1 MAPAYRLLLLVL
13 VATFA
18 LPAQKTDSQIRGSIS
33 TTSSG
38 AKIRRDIDYK
48 GGPEA
53 PLNKPESVL
62 QVLKVKGTVQGIDLK
77 KRTVTVLPRKSKAG
91 LELGFPQPA
100 GREQIK
106 VSKKAAKILGT
117 KKLKLEELKVGSK
130 VRLRYYP
137 ALGQL
142 MELIIEQPKS

>member
-1 MAPAYRLLLLVL
+1 MFVAALV
-13 VATFA
+13 
-18 LPAQKTDSQIRGSIS
+18 LPAQKAS

-38 AKIRRDIDYK
+38 AKIRRDIDFK

-53 PLNKPESVL
+53 PLNRPESVL
-62 QVLKVKGTVQGIDLK
+62 KVLKAKGTLEGIDLE
-77 KRTVTVLPRKSKAG
+77 KRTVTILAGKRDAG

-106 VSKKAAKILGT
+106 VSKKAAKILGV
-117 KKLKLEELKVGSK
+117 KKLRLEELKAGSK
-130 VRLRYYP
+130 VRLQYYP

-142 MELIIEQPKS
+142 MELIIEKPIS

>member
-1 MAPAYRLLLLVL
+1 MTPAYRLLLLVL
-13 VATFA
+13 VATFV
-18 LPAQKTDSQIRGSIS
+18 LPAQKTS

-38 AKIRRDIDYK
+38 AKIRRDIDFK

-62 QVLKVKGTVQGIDLK
+62 KVLKVKGTVQGIDLE
-77 KRTVTVLPRKSKAG
+77 KRTVTVRPRKGNTS

-117 KKLKLEELKVGSK
+117 KKLKLEALKAGSK
-130 VRLRYYP
+130 VRLQYYP

-142 MELIIEQPKS
+142 MEIIVEQPIS

>member
-1 MAPAYRLLLLVL
+1 MVPAYRLLLLVL
-13 VATFA
+13 VAT
-18 LPAQKTDSQIRGSIS
+18 LVLQAQKTS

-38 AKIRRDIDYK
+38 AKIRRDIDFK

-53 PLNKPESVL
+53 PLNQPESVL
-62 QVLKVKGTVQGIDLK
+62 KVLKVKGTLEGIDLK
-77 KRTVTVLPRKSKAG
+77 KRTVTILPAKRDTG

-117 KKLKLEELKVGSK
+117 KKLTLEELKAGSK
-130 VRLRYYP
+130 VRLQYYP
-137 ALGQL
+137 ALDQL
-142 MELIIEQPKS
+142 MELIIEKPSS

>member
-1 MAPAYRLLLLVL
+1 MAHAYRLLLLMFVVTL
-13 VATFA
+13 A
-18 LPAQKTDSQIRGSIS
+18 LPAQKAS

-38 AKIRRDIDYK
+38 AKIRRDIDFK

-53 PLNKPESVL
+53 PLNRPESVL
-62 QVLKVKGTVQGIDLK
+62 KVLKVKGTLERIDLE
-77 KRTVTVLPRKSKAG
+77 KRTVTILAGKRDAG

-106 VSKKAAKILGT
+106 VSKKAAKILGA
-117 KKLKLEELKVGSK
+117 KKLRLEELKAGSK
-130 VRLRYYP
+130 VRLQYYP

-142 MELIIEQPKS
+142 MELIIEKPIS

>member
-18 LPAQKTDSQIRGSIS
+18 LPAQKIS

-117 KKLKLEELKVGSK
+117 KKAKTRGTEGGLEGAASLLPGAGPTDGADHRVAEILSGP
-130 VRLRYYP
+130 RGRH
-137 ALGQL
+137 
-142 MELIIEQPKS
+142 

>member
-1 MAPAYRLLLLVL
+1 MAPAYRLLLLVF
-13 VATFA
+13 VAT
-18 LPAQKTDSQIRGSIS
+18 LVLQAQKTS

-38 AKIRRDIDYK
+38 AKIRRDIDFK

-62 QVLKVKGTVQGIDLK
+62 KVLKVKGTLEGIDLK
-77 KRTVTVLPRKSKAG
+77 KRTVTIRPAKRDTG

-117 KKLKLEELKVGSK
+117 KKLKLEELKAGSK
-130 VRLRYYP
+130 VRLQYYP
-137 ALGQL
+137 ALDQL
-142 MELIIEQPKS
+142 MELIIEKPSS